1 MPQFFTHHEPI
12 EFNVEVEEFVDECS
26 EREIKELIAYL
37 HLSGYLTDAQL
48 LGTSQTIMEDDFRRH
63 LGILFTN
70 YRRLSEEELFRIQTM
85 AKKY

>member
-1 MPQFFTHHEPI
+1 MPQFFTDYQPI

-37 HLSGYLTDAQL
+37 HLSGYLTDPQV
-48 LGTSQTIMEDDFRRH
+48 LGTSQSIMEDDFRRH